1 MTFQR
6 GAARCLLGGF
16 LVLAGVA
23 HLTWQRQDFQAQ
35 VPPWLP
41 IDTDLV
47 VVASGVVEV
56 VLGLA
61 LLVVRERRAL
71 VGWVVSAFFVAV
83 FPGNVAQYVEGRDAF
98 GLDTDRARLIRL
110 FFQPLLVAWALWCT
124 SAWLAFTRPRGR
136 TPGPGG
142 RG

>member
-1 MTFQR
+1 M
-6 GAARCLLGGF
+6 
-16 LVLAGVA
+16 
-23 HLTWQRQDFQAQ
+23 
-35 VPPWLP
+35 
-41 IDTDLV
+41 
-47 VVASGVVEV
+47 VVASGVVEI

-71 VGWVVSAFFVAV
+71 VGWVVAAFSVAV